1 MMNSPLVGLLILV
14 TVALSTIAQTL
25 LKLGADGQSL
35 NIYLL
40 GGVCL
45 YGLSAIFY
53 IVVLGK
59 FNLSVAYPLV
69 IGLTMI
75 ATTISSAIILR
86 EKIPLSQWLAI
97 GLILSGVSAIA
108 FTKPT

>member
-1 MMNSPLVGLLILV
+1 MMNTQLVSLLVLV

-25 LKLGADGQSL
+25 LKLGADRHPL
-35 NIYLL
+35 NLYLL

-69 IGLTMI
+69 IGLTII
-75 ATTISSAIILR
+75 ATTITGAVILK
-86 EKIPLSQWLAI
+86 EKIPISQWLGI

-108 FTKPT
+108 FTKPA